1 VAITTNDWV
10 SAVSGGESV
19 SRGSSLTEAPL
30 ATSRST
36 DPGERKMNAKSVAT
50 GCSSASLALLLFCGL
65 AAARAQDARLR
76 LDHLDRLAARATESV
91 EITMNDVQ
99 VQFLRKLVSL
109 GESERSKLKE
119 LLSKL
124 KGVYVRG
131 YEFAR
136 DGEYSDS
143 DIEEIRAQLRSPG
156 WEQIVEV
163 RNRNKSDE
171 VFVMPRNDEIAGFAA
186 VSTGPRK
193 VCVINIVGPM
203 DLDEMALLDR
213 EFHLMRC
220 DGSSVGGRRRDTR

>member
-1 VAITTNDWV
+1 
-10 SAVSGGESV
+10 
-19 SRGSSLTEAPL
+19 
-30 ATSRST
+30 
-36 DPGERKMNAKSVAT
+36 MNTKSVAT
-50 GCSSASLALLLFCGL
+50 GCSSALLTLLLFS
-65 AAARAQDARLR
+65 AASAQDARLR
-76 LDHLDRLAARATESV
+76 LDHLDSLAARATESV

-99 VQFLRKLVSL
+99 VQFLRRFVSL
-109 GESERSKLKE
+109 GESERSKLKG

-131 YEFAR
+131 YEFAQ

-220 DGSSVGGRRRDTR
+220 GGSNVERRRRNTR

>member
-1 VAITTNDWV
+1 
-10 SAVSGGESV
+10 
-19 SRGSSLTEAPL
+19 
-30 ATSRST
+30 
-36 DPGERKMNAKSVAT
+36 MNTKSVAT
-50 GCSSASLALLLFCGL
+50 GCSSALLALLLFCGL

-99 VQFLRKLVSL
+99 VQLLRKLVSL
-109 GESERSKLKE
+109 GESERSKLQG

-156 WEQIVEV
+156 WERIVEV
-163 RNRNKSDE
+163 RGRNKSDE
-171 VFVMPRNDEIAGFAA
+171 VFFMPRNDEIAGFAA
-186 VSTGPRK
+186 VSTAPRK

-203 DLDEMALLDR
+203 DMDELALLDR
-213 EFHLMRC
+213 EFHLTRC
-220 DGSSVGGRRRDTR
+220 DGSNVGGRRRDTR

>member
-1 VAITTNDWV
+1 MNTKA
-10 SAVSGGESV
+10 
-19 SRGSSLTEAPL
+19 
-30 ATSRST
+30 AT
-36 DPGERKMNAKSVAT
+36 T
-50 GCSSASLALLLFCGL
+50 GCTSALLALLLLSGL
-65 AAARAQDARLR
+65 AAPRAQDARLR

-109 GESERSKLKE
+109 GESERSKLKG

-156 WEQIVEV
+156 WERIVEV
-163 RNRNKSDE
+163 RSRNKSDE
-171 VFVMPRNDEIAGFAA
+171 VFFMPRNDEIAGFAA

-203 DLDEMALLDR
+203 DMDEMALLDR

-220 DGSSVGGRRRDTR
+220 DGSNVGGRRRDTR

>member
-1 VAITTNDWV
+1 
-10 SAVSGGESV
+10 
-19 SRGSSLTEAPL
+19 
-30 ATSRST
+30 
-36 DPGERKMNAKSVAT
+36 MNTKSVAT
-50 GCSSASLALLLFCGL
+50 GCSSALLALLLFCGL
-65 AAARAQDARLR
+65 AVARAQEARLR

-109 GESERSKLKE
+109 SESDQSKLKG

-136 DGEYSDS
+136 DGEYSDG
-143 DIEEIRAQLRSPG
+143 DIEEVRAQLRSPG
-156 WEQIVEV
+156 WERIVEV
-163 RNRNKSDE
+163 RNRNGSDE
-171 VFVMPRNDEIAGFAA
+171 VFFMPRNDEIAGFAA

-203 DLDEMALLDR
+203 DMDEMALLDR
-213 EFHLMRC
+213 EFHLTRC
-220 DGSSVGGRRRDTR
+220 GGSSVGGRRRYTR